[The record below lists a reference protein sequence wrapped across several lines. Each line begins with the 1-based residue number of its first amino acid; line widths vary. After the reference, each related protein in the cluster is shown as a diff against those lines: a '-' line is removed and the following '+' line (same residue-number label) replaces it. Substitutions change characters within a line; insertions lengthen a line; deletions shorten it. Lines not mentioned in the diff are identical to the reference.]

1 MDWIDLLLQPEY
13 LLFTVPILLSVFT
26 WLLAVFG
33 LFDFNK
39 FDLDIE
45 TNPDGEMEVDSGEVA
60 NGLMQLMGVGMVPFS
75 LILTLLLCFF
85 GGSGL
90 ALHGVLQ
97 EVLRDMGW
105 TMWQMNFAFAPAAL
119 LLGAGVS
126 GSVSRLL
133 APLFEELRA
142 AEGGLNLI
150 GKVGVLQT
158 KQISP
163 FVGVSSI
170 QLGGGL
176 LEVPTRTLDETN
188 ELTFGDE
195 VVITDYDSSKNL
207 YYVEPFL
214 REREG

>member
-1 MDWIDLLLQPEY
+1 MDWIDILLQPDL
-13 LLFTVPILLSVFT
+13 LLFTVPVLLSVST
-26 WLLAVFG
+26 WLLALFG
-33 LFDFNK
+33 LFDFHK

-45 TNPDGEMEVDSGEVA
+45 TNPDSEMEVDSGQMA
-60 NGLMQLMGVGMVPFS
+60 NGLMRLMGVGLVPFS

-90 ALHGVLQ
+90 ALHGVLF
-97 EVLRDMGW
+97 ETLRDMGW

-133 APLFEELRA
+133 SPLFEELRA

-158 KQISP
+158 EQISP

-176 LEVPTRTLDETN
+176 LEVPTRTLDEAS

-195 VVITDYDSSKNL
+195 VVITDYDRTKNL
-207 YYVEPFL
+207 YYVEPL
-214 REREG
+214 ERED